1 MLRND
6 SEPRLLDEIDLAL
19 VDALQINPR
28 ASWTKLAQVLGLAP
42 ITLARRWQQLQDAG
56 AAWVSV
62 AHSNARAHGAII
74 ELTCEPGTE
83 MEVAARLAQLP
94 YVSTV
99 GITSGEYHVFANI
112 VAPTLSTTTNVL
124 LNGLPLR
131 PHVIRMRSHVF
142 GSLFGGMVW
151 RLGVMNPSQ
160 TEQIRETAGPPP
172 QEIRAFGPLD
182 RALFLALSHDGRRPH
197 TDLAEELGTTPHAVR
212 RRLDRLLRNGDIAFR
227 CDVARRLA
235 GWHMLALL
243 WLTVPD
249 TDLRAVGKRLADWP
263 ETRMCAAVV
272 SPTNLA
278 LIVNLRSFEHL
289 EELLIRTARSFPSV
303 SVTERRLILRQ
314 VKIYGRVVDE
324 DGRCLQVIPADPWA
338 AADLQSDI

>member
-6 SEPRLLDEIDLAL
+6 SEPDLLDETDLAL
-19 VDALQINPR
+19 VDALQISPR

-42 ITLARRWQQLQDAG
+42 ITLARRWQRLQETG

-83 MEVAARLAQLP
+83 MEVATRLARLP

-99 GITSGEYHVFANI
+99 GVTSGEYHVFANI
-112 VAPTLSTTTNVL
+112 VAPTLSATTDVL

-131 PHVIRMRSHVF
+131 PHVTRMRSHVF
-142 GSLFGGMVW
+142 GGLFGGMVW
-151 RLGVMNPSQ
+151 RLGVMNPAQ
-160 TEQIRETAGPPP
+160 TERIRETVGPPP
-172 QEIRAFGPLD
+172 QEVRPFGPLD

-197 TDLAEELGTTPHAVR
+197 TELAEELGTTPHAIR
-212 RRLDRLLRNGDIAFR
+212 RRLDRLLRNDDIVFR
-227 CDVARRLA
+227 VDVARRLA
-235 GWHMLALL
+235 GWHLLALL

-249 TDLRAVGKRLADWP
+249 TDLRAVGNRLATWP
-263 ETRMCAAVV
+263 ETRMCAAVTT
-272 SPTNLA
+272 STNLA

-289 EELLIRTARSFPSV
+289 EELLIRAARLSPGV
-303 SVTERRLILRQ
+303 AVAERRLILRQ

-338 AADLQSDI
+338 AADLRT